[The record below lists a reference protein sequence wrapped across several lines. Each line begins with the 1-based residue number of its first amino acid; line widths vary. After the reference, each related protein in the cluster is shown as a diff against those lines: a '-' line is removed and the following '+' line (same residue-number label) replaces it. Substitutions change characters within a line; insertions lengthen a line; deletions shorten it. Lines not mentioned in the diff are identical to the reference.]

1 MPNAGRGGTVTPR
14 TILIRGRDLIRRG
27 WCQDDD
33 AHDANGDRVEPWS
46 MQARSWSMLGA
57 LVATEG
63 VGRGAVGRIPVDE
76 LGRAIVVLG
85 EAANTHSLE
94 AWNDD
99 PIRTQAAVVAA
110 FDGAL
115 ALLHE
120 REGAFPERTATAR
133 ASGN

>member
-1 MPNAGRGGTVTPR
+1 MTPR
-14 TILIRGRDLIRRG
+14 AILIRGRDLIRKG

-33 AHDANGDRVEPWS
+33 ARDANGDRVEPWS
-46 MQARSWSMLGA
+46 KQARSWSMLGA

-63 VGRGAVGRIPVDE
+63 VGTGAIGRIPVDE

-94 AWNDD
+94 AWNND
-99 PIRTQAAVVAA
+99 PRCTQTAVVDV

-115 ALLHE
+115 ALLE
-120 REGAFPERTATAR
+120 DRESALFAGQASTVRAT
-133 ASGN
+133 GN

>member
-1 MPNAGRGGTVTPR
+1 MPNAGRGATVTPR
-14 TILIRGRDLIRRG
+14 AILTRGRALIRQG

-46 MQARSWSMLGA
+46 MEARSWSLLGA

-63 VGRGAVGRIPVDE
+63 VGRDAIGRVPVDE

-99 PIRTQAAVVAA
+99 PMRTQAAVVAA

-120 REGAFPERTATAR
+120 REGAFPGRAATAR
-133 ASGN
+133 AIGN

>member
-1 MPNAGRGGTVTPR
+1 MCGRK
-14 TILIRGRDLIRRG
+14 LIRQG
-27 WCQDDD
+27 WCQNDD

-46 MQARSWSMLGA
+46 MQARSWSVLGA

-63 VGRGAVGRIPVDE
+63 VGRGAIGRIPVDE

-99 PIRTQAAVVAA
+99 ARCTQRAAIAV

-115 ALLHE
+115 ALLEE
-120 REGAFPERTATAR
+120 RERAPSIGQASTVR

>member
-1 MPNAGRGGTVTPR
+1 MTPR
-14 TILIRGRDLIRRG
+14 AILTCGRDLIRQG

-33 AHDANGDRVEPWS
+33 AHDANGDRVPPWS
-46 MQARSWSMLGA
+46 MEARSWSLLGA

-94 AWNDD
+94 AWNNH
-99 PIRTQAAVVAA
+99 PRCTQAAVLAA
-110 FDGAL
+110 FDRAL

-120 REGAFPERTATAR
+120 REGAFPRRAATAR
-133 ASGN
+133 TTGS

>member
-1 MPNAGRGGTVTPR
+1 
-14 TILIRGRDLIRRG
+14 LIRGRNLIRRG

-46 MQARSWSMLGA
+46 MRARSWSLLGA

-63 VGRGAVGRIPVDE
+63 VGRGAIRAIPVDE
-76 LGRAIVVLG
+76 LGRAIVLLG

-99 PIRTQAAVVAA
+99 PSCTQEAVIAA

-115 ALLHE
+115 ALLDE
-120 REGAFPERTATAR
+120 RENALFTSQASTAR
-133 ASGN
+133 ATGN

>member
-1 MPNAGRGGTVTPR
+1 M
-14 TILIRGRDLIRRG
+14 RGRDLVRRG

-46 MQARSWSMLGA
+46 MRARSWSLLGS
-57 LVATEG
+57 LVAIEG
-63 VGRGAVGRIPVDE
+63 VGREAIGRVPVDE

-99 PIRTQAAVVAA
+99 PRCTQGAVIAA
-110 FDGAL
+110 FDDAL
-115 ALLHE
+115 ALLDE
-120 REGAFPERTATAR
+120 RENALFLAQTAAR
-133 ASGN
+133 ATGN